1 MTLEECY
8 AALGGDFE
16 DVLARLRSRQLVEKF
31 LLRFLDDGS
40 YDLLCRSLPQGN
52 REEAFRAVHTL
63 KGVCQNLSFTRLA
76 LSSSALC
83 ESLRYELCP
92 DAPEKARQ
100 VDEDYAC
107 TLAAIQAYRAGLPP
121 KP

>member
-8 AALGGDFE
+8 AALGGDFA
-16 DVLARLRSRQLVEKF
+16 DVLGRFRSRQLVEKF
-31 LLRFLDDGS
+31 LLRFLEDGS
-40 YDLLCRSLPQGN
+40 YDELCRALPQGD
-52 REEAFRAVHTL
+52 RETAFRAVHTL

-76 LSSSALC
+76 HSSSELC

-100 VDEDYAC
+100 VDADYAC
-107 TLAAIQAYRAGLPP
+107 TLAAIQTYRAGLPT
-121 KP
+121 KS